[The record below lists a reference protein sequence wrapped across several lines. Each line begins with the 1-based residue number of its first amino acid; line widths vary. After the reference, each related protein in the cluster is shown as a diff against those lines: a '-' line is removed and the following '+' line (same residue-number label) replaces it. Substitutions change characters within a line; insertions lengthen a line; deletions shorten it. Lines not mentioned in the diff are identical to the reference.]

1 MSSIQ
6 IQSLPPSANTEILNK
21 QRLNRPSTPHFT
33 IYQPQ
38 LTWLASIANRVTGV
52 GLSVLLY
59 GFSIGYLIA
68 PGTLDSAHV
77 IEFVAGLPDA
87 VKYAGKAILAAP
99 FAFHSLNGIR
109 HLTWDLNKFT
119 SVKGVYQ
126 TGYAVLGLSAVST
139 IYLTFFHFSWICL
152 SICTHSTRPQT
163 HVFPKPALKVD
174 LIATPGMTRV
184 HFTTLLFGPGWGRD
198 AYKRLLLFTVEK
210 TGKPRMTSPLH
221 IFKASVRAIK
231 SVTVFKFSN
240 AEVVRVF
247 PVPLKKGQNKV
258 QITGLSSSIDTRS
271 LRVSGLGSA
280 ARLSDVVC
288 KVDRGA
294 LFDDAANADS
304 HSSTEQLRDLSAKK
318 EALESEKNIREQES
332 ELLFK
337 YGQTLSGNSQVSP
350 GEMTAFL
357 DQYFARGKKIL
368 ESITELKEK
377 IAAIDR
383 LIKFEEY
390 EASIRKG
397 SANGQVDVVISAED
411 DCSVDLKLTYSNN
424 ARWRPVYELHASADN
439 GKPSSSVFLHYRAQ
453 IWQETG
459 EDWNN
464 TSLILS
470 TAVSGTMDKSLPAL
484 RGRRIEQKPHGGYTT
499 QRIGQRQ
506 SPEQRE
512 MMRLA
517 QQQQQQQQQML
528 LRLQHQQQQQSVGAQ
543 PLPYQ
548 PVGAQQQQMLP
559 PVLQQQSVD
568 AQPSSYQS
576 IGAAPGKAPVV
587 SFNSTSLNTK
597 TQYDENSIMDEDYE
611 GFGIEPHV
619 WGKENNTFI
628 SETPVTVSFSVHDE
642 LTIPSDGFKHQV
654 SIAELPFTAKI
665 AYITVPRVDPRV
677 FLQCEVTNTSDYR
690 LAPGPVRVIVDDSY
704 VSTSW
709 IEKTIGPGDSFEC
722 TLGDDPSTR
731 VSYKRSFKTVKSETG
746 AFSGKTTT
754 TTHTTKISVHNQ
766 HRFPI
771 TPLTIREAVPL
782 AYGQPVSVILRKPE
796 RLAEAKD
803 GEVVDLK
810 DSGLAVGWTKVDN
823 GSGGRK
829 EGKIEW
835 TCSIDSGAQVM
846 VEAEWDV
853 KSAGDD
859 EWMEGSFN

>member
-1 MSSIQ
+1 
-6 IQSLPPSANTEILNK
+6 
-21 QRLNRPSTPHFT
+21 
-33 IYQPQ
+33 
-38 LTWLASIANRVTGV
+38 
-52 GLSVLLY
+52 
-59 GFSIGYLIA
+59 
-68 PGTLDSAHV
+68 
-77 IEFVAGLPDA
+77 
-87 VKYAGKAILAAP
+87 
-99 FAFHSLNGIR
+99 
-109 HLTWDLNKFT
+109 
-119 SVKGVYQ
+119 
-126 TGYAVLGLSAVST
+126 
-139 IYLTFFHFSWICL
+139 
-152 SICTHSTRPQT
+152 
-163 HVFPKPALKVD
+163 
-174 LIATPGMTRV
+174 
-184 HFTTLLFGPGWGRD
+184 
-198 AYKRLLLFTVEK
+198 
-210 TGKPRMTSPLH
+210 MTSPLH
-221 IFKASVRAIK
+221 IFKASERAIK

-350 GEMTAFL
+350 GEMSAFL

-411 DCSVDLKLTYSNN
+411 DCSVDLKLTY
-424 ARWRPVYELHASADN
+424 R
-439 GKPSSSVFLHYRAQ
+439 
-453 IWQETG
+453 
-459 EDWNN
+459 
-464 TSLILS
+464 
-470 TAVSGTMDKSLPAL
+470 
-484 RGRRIEQKPHGGYTT
+484 RRIEQKPHGGYTT

-517 QQQQQQQQQML
+517 QVHSQQQQQQQQQQML

-829 EGKIEW
+829 EGKFEW